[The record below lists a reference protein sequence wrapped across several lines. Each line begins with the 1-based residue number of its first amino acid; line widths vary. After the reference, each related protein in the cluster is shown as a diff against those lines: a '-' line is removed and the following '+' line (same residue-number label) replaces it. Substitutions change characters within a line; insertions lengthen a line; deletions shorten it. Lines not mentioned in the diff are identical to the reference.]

1 MKNWNIKQPSRLCIK
16 KDRVDQYID
25 ETHKMIYRTICKHQ
39 NNFKNEC
46 QPENCPIRIEDE

>member
-1 MKNWNIKQPSRLCIK
+1 MKNWNIKQPSRLCMK

-39 NNFKNEC
+39 DNFKNEC